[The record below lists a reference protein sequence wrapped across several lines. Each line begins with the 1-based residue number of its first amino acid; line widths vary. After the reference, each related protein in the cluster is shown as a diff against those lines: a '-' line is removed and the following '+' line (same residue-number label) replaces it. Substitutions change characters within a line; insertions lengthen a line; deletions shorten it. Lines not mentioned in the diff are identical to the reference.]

1 MLQTL
6 MQVLLLRSENTVRTT
21 CCLQPEEAI
30 LLHCSALVRC
40 AGSQP
45 CAGALWPQ
53 HQLQRGP
60 PLMGDRPNT
69 DWAARLSHSLRP
81 TCERHY
87 LQTSTSLLVG
97 DVTEDGVNRGKCA
110 RQPFYYRKT
119 GVGRNTAFL
128 ASENTPREDEEPA
141 GAARGHAALQG
152 LQRRTG
158 APPRKAHPG
167 WLSGTSRPAPPRSPH
182 RYRGGRRFLAPPA
195 VASFR
200 RPLVL
205 GRRGLAPPPPPARR
219 IALLPARTAAPQPG
233 TLSRRRLGLLQLP
246 LGGGSGARCLVPRT
260 ALGHVAAGRRRRLPQ
275 EPLEGRVTDQRF
287 RAPLGHEEGP
297 GAETPRNARLPAAN
311 APPRRARMRAVH
323 SPPPAWGGARRDH
336 AAEGPRPPPHAQP
349 RGPRNNEHEHAG
361 PYSHRRQTTPHAMSY
376 CKL

>member
-167 WLSGTSRPAPPRSPH
+167 RLSGTSRPAPLPAPLPGRPPVPRPAC
-182 RYRGGRRFLAPPA
+182 RRFLPP
-195 VASFR
+195 S
-200 RPLVL
+200 
-205 GRRGLAPPPPPARR
+205 AR
-219 IALLPARTAAPQPG
+219 
-233 TLSRRRLGLLQLP
+233 
-246 LGGGSGARCLVPRT
+246 
-260 ALGHVAAGRRRRLPQ
+260 
-275 EPLEGRVTDQRF
+275 
-287 RAPLGHEEGP
+287 P
-297 GAETPRNARLPAAN
+297 GAPRARPASAACPPHRFAPREDCRPAARD
-311 APPRRARMRAVH
+311 AF
-323 SPPPAWGGARRDH
+323 PAA
-336 AAEGPRPPPHAQP
+336 PRPPPASAWRRVRRPLP
-349 RGPRNNEHEHAG
+349 RSADGARARCCGEAAAAPAG
-361 PYSHRRQTTPHAMSY
+361 AA
-376 CKL
+376 